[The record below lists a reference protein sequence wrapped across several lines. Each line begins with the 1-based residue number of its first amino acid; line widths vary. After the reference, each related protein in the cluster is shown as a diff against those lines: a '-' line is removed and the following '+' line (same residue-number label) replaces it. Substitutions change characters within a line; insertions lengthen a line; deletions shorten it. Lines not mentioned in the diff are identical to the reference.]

1 MTQTI
6 SESKTNIDGNQAE
19 EIPMTETVHERL
31 ARSLEAAR
39 LGGKESTR
47 KKITDSGKLLVR
59 QRLELLFDNNEY
71 IEDGLLA
78 RFEEGLPGDA
88 VVTAFGKV
96 DGREV
101 CVIAND
107 YSVKA
112 GTWGNRTFE
121 KITAAQHKSNE
132 AGIPIIYLFD
142 SAGARIDEQFESF
155 AGRHA
160 WGNIFYN
167 QVQISGRVPQI
178 CALFGPS
185 PAGSAYV
192 PALCDLTIMVRGNAT
207 AYLGSPRLA
216 EMVTGEKVTL
226 EEMGGAEMHS
236 TVSGLGDVLVEDDEE
251 ALAAV
256 RVWLSY
262 LPANWET
269 PAPIAPAA
277 EPREGRSLQ
286 EIVPLREAEVFDMEE
301 FVESLV
307 DEGSWFPY
315 KELFAPELITGFAR
329 INGRP
334 VGLVGNQP
342 NHMGGSIFPDSSDK
356 AARFIWIC
364 NAYNIPIV
372 FLVDIAGYMI
382 GSEVERQGIIRHGA
396 KMIFAVSECR
406 VPRITVLVRKA
417 YGGGYLAMSGAP
429 MNPDAIIALPTAR
442 PALMGP
448 DAAVNGIYYNQ
459 IHQIEDPEE
468 RKKFVAEKQAEYAEG
483 IDVFKIANANA
494 VEAVVPANDL
504 RADLTHRL
512 NLYSKRKYVP
522 VDRRQAV
529 TPV

>member
-1 MTQTI
+1 MTDVATPAP
-6 SESKTNIDGNQAE
+6 DGA
-19 EIPMTETVHERL
+19 ITENAPKNVHEQLAERL
-31 ARSLEAAR
+31 ASARIGGSQKNRDKIHAAN
-39 LGGKESTR
+39 
-47 KKITDSGKLLVR
+47 KLLVR
-59 QRLELLFDNNEY
+59 ERLEYLFDGGDY

-78 RFEEGLPGDA
+78 RTEEGLPGDA
-88 VVTAFGKV
+88 VVCAYGDI
-96 DGREV
+96 DGRRV

-112 GTWGNRTFE
+112 GTWGKRTFE
-121 KITAAQHKSNE
+121 KITFAQTTATD
-132 AGIPIIYLFD
+132 AGIPIVYLFD

-167 QVQISGRVPQI
+167 QVQISGRVPQV

-226 EEMGGAEMHS
+226 EEMGGAEMHC
-236 TVSGLGDVLVEDDEE
+236 TVSGLGDVLVEDDHE
-251 ALAAV
+251 ALDAV
-256 RVWLSY
+256 RVWLSFQ
-262 LPANWET
+262 PGNWEA
-269 PAPIAPAA
+269 PAPIAPPLP
-277 EPREGRSLQ
+277 PREGRALS

-301 FVESLV
+301 FIESLV
-307 DEGSWFPY
+307 DEGSYFPY
-315 KELFAPELITGFAR
+315 KELFAPEMITGFAR
-329 INGRP
+329 IDGRP
-334 VGLVGNQP
+334 IGLVANQP
-342 NHMGGSIFPDSSDK
+342 RHMGGTIFPDSSDK

-364 NAYNIPIV
+364 NAYSIPIV

-429 MNPDAIIALPTAR
+429 MHPDAIIALPTAR

-448 DAAVNGIYYNQ
+448 DAAVNGVYYNQ
-459 IHQIEDPEE
+459 IHAIEDPQE
-468 RKKFVAEKQAEYAEG
+468 RAAFVAEKQAEYAEG

-494 VEAVVPANDL
+494 VEEVVPTDDL
-504 RADLTHRL
+504 RDDLSRRL
-512 NLYSKRKYVP
+512 DLYSRRDAVP
-522 VDRRQAV
+522 VTRRQAV

>member
-1 MTQTI
+1 MTASAQ
-6 SESKTNIDGNQAE
+6 SSQGLDQSAE
-19 EIPMTETVHERL
+19 ETVHGRL
-31 ARSLEAAR
+31 ARTIEQAR
-39 LGGKESTR
+39 LGGSLKNRE
-47 KKITDSGKLLVR
+47 KIKASGKMLVR
-59 QRLELLFDNNEY
+59 ERLRFLFDDENY
-71 IEDGLLA
+71 VEDGMLA

-88 VVTAFGKV
+88 VVCAYGDI
-96 DGREV
+96 DGRQV

-112 GTWGNRTFE
+112 GTWGKATFE
-121 KITAAQHKSNE
+121 KIIFAQETAVA
-132 AGIPIIYLFD
+132 AGIPIVYLFD

-155 AGRHA
+155 VGRHA

-167 QVQISGRVPQI
+167 QVQVSGRVPQV

-192 PALCDLTIMVRGNAT
+192 PALCDMTIMVRGNAT

-216 EMVTGEKVTL
+216 EMVTGEQVTL
-226 EEMGGAEMHS
+226 EEMGGAEMHC

-251 ALAAV
+251 ALNAI
-256 RVWLSY
+256 RVWLSFM
-262 LPANWET
+262 PQNWESE
-269 PAPIAPAA
+269 APIAPAA
-277 EPREGRSLQ
+277 EPREGRPLS

-307 DEGSWFPY
+307 DEGTWFPY
-315 KELFAPELITGFAR
+315 KELFAPEMLTGFAR
-329 INGRP
+329 INGQP

-342 NHMGGSIFPDSSDK
+342 RHMGGAIFPNSSDK

-429 MNPDAIIALPTAR
+429 MNPDAVIALPTAR

-448 DAAVNGIYYNQ
+448 DAAVNGVYYNQ
-459 IHQIEDPEE
+459 IHAIEDEQE
-468 RKKFVAEKQAEYAEG
+468 RKAFIAQKQAEYAEG
-483 IDVFKIANANA
+483 IDVFKIANANG
-494 VEAVVPANDL
+494 VEAVVETDL
-504 RADLTHRL
+504 LRDELSQRL
-512 NLYSKRKYVP
+512 RLYMKRPRKP
-522 VDRRQAV
+522 VERRQAV

>member
-1 MTQTI
+1 
-6 SESKTNIDGNQAE
+6 
-19 EIPMTETVHERL
+19 MTETILESATADAPASTEAPTVHERL
-31 ARSLEAAR
+31 RTTVERAK
-39 LGGKESTR
+39 LGGSQKNR
-47 KKITDSGKLLVR
+47 DKIKASGKLLVR
-59 QRLELLFDNNEY
+59 ERLALLFDNEDY

-78 RFEEGLPGDA
+78 RVEDGLPGDA
-88 VVTAFGKV
+88 VVTAFGTV

-121 KITAAQHKSNE
+121 KITAAQLKADA
-132 AGIPIIYLFD
+132 AGLPIVYLFD

-167 QVQISGRVPQI
+167 QVQISGRVPQV

-192 PALCDLTIMVRGNAT
+192 PALCDLTVMVRGNAT

-216 EMVTGEKVTL
+216 EMVTGEQVTL
-226 EEMGGAEMHS
+226 EEMGGAEMHC

-251 ALAAV
+251 AIAAL

-262 LPANWET
+262 LPPNWEA
-269 PAPIAPAA
+269 APPQAPSVA
-277 EPREGRSLQ
+277 PREGRTLE

-307 DEGSWFPY
+307 DAESWFPY
-315 KELFAPELITGFAR
+315 KELFAPEMLTGFAR
-329 INGRP
+329 IDGRA
-334 VGLVGNQP
+334 VGIVGNQP
-342 NHMGGSIFPDSSDK
+342 KHMGGSIFPDSSDK

-382 GSEVERQGIIRHGA
+382 GSAVERQGIIRHGA
-396 KMIFAVSECR
+396 KMIFAVSEAR

-429 MNPDAIIALPTAR
+429 MNPDAVIALPTAR

-448 DAAVNGIYYNQ
+448 DAAVNGVYYNQ
-459 IHQIEDPEE
+459 IHEIEDPLE
-468 RKKFVAEKQAEYAEG
+468 RAAFVAEKVADYAEG

-494 VEAVVPANDL
+494 VEAVVPANEL
-504 RADLTHRL
+504 RADLGRRL
-512 NLYSKRKYVP
+512 GLYTRRRPEPSV
-522 VDRRQAV
+522 RRQAV

>member
-1 MTQTI
+1 MT
-6 SESKTNIDGNQAE
+6 SAQAGGPATVPAD
-19 EIPMTETVHERL
+19 EIRELNVHEQ
-31 ARSLEAAR
+31 LEENLSAAR
-39 LGGKESTR
+39 LGGSQKNR
-47 KKITDSGKLLVR
+47 DKITASGKMLVR
-59 QRLELLFDNNEY
+59 ERLKHLFDDEEY
-71 IEDGLLA
+71 VEDGLLA
-78 RFEEGLPGDA
+78 RFTEGLPGDA
-88 VVTAFGKV
+88 VVCAYGTV
-96 DGREV
+96 DGRQV

-112 GTWGNRTFE
+112 GTWGKRTFE
-121 KITAAQHKSNE
+121 KITFAQKTATD
-132 AGIPIIYLFD
+132 AGIPIVYLFD
-142 SAGARIDEQFESF
+142 SAGARIDEQLDSF

-167 QVQISGRVPQI
+167 QVQISGRVPQV

-192 PALCDLTIMVRGNAT
+192 PALCDLTIMVRHHAT

-216 EMVTGEKVTL
+216 EMVTGEQVTL
-226 EEMGGAEMHS
+226 EEMGGAEMHCS
-236 TVSGLGDVLVEDDEE
+236 VSGLGDVLVEDDLE
-251 ALAAV
+251 ALNAI
-256 RVWLSY
+256 RVWLSF
-262 LPANWET
+262 LPQNWEQA
-269 PAPIAPAA
+269 APVAPAI
-277 EPREGRSLQ
+277 EPREGRRLS

-301 FVESLV
+301 FIESLV
-307 DEGSWFPY
+307 DDGSYFPY
-315 KELFAPELITGFAR
+315 KDLFAQEMITAFAR
-329 INGRP
+329 IDGQP
-334 VGLVGNQP
+334 VGLVANQP
-342 NHMGGSIFPDSSDK
+342 RHMGGAIFPDSSDK

-448 DAAVNGIYYNQ
+448 DAAVNGVYYNQ
-459 IHQIEDPEE
+459 IHAIEDEAE
-468 RKKFVAEKQAEYAEG
+468 RKAFVAEKHAEYAEG
-483 IDVFKIANANA
+483 IDVFKIADANA
-494 VEAVVPANDL
+494 VEAVVPTDELRGDL
-504 RADLTHRL
+504 ARRIRL
-512 NLYSKRKYVP
+512 YKKRQAVP
-522 VDRRQAV
+522 VERRQAV

>member
-1 MTQTI
+1 MTNLATAGTE
-6 SESKTNIDGNQAE
+6 ESTNHTQK
-19 EIPMTETVHERL
+19 TVHDKLAEVTAAARRGGSQKNRDKITASGKMLVRDRL
-31 ARSLEAAR
+31 AH
-39 LGGKESTR
+39 
-47 KKITDSGKLLVR
+47 
-59 QRLELLFDNNEY
+59 LFDDGKY
-71 IEDGLLA
+71 VEDGLLA
-78 RFEEGLPGDA
+78 RFSEGMPGDA
-88 VVTAFGKV
+88 VVCAYGDI
-96 DGREV
+96 DGRQV

-112 GTWGNRTFE
+112 GTWGYRTFE
-121 KITAAQHKSNE
+121 KITFAQETATS
-132 AGIPIIYLFD
+132 AGIPIVYLFD
-142 SAGARIDEQFESF
+142 SAGARIDEQLDSF

-167 QVQISGRVPQI
+167 QVQISGRVPQV

-192 PALCDLTIMVRGNAT
+192 PALCDLTIMVRGHAT

-216 EMVTGEKVTL
+216 EMVTGEQVTL
-226 EEMGGAEMHS
+226 EEMGGAEMHC
-236 TVSGLGDVLVEDDEE
+236 TVSGLGDVLVEDDIE
-251 ALAAV
+251 ALNAI
-256 RVWLSY
+256 RVWLSF

-269 PAPIAPAA
+269 PAPVAPAA
-277 EPREGRSLQ
+277 EPREGRKLSD
-286 EIVPLREAEVFDMEE
+286 IVPLREAEVFDMEE

-315 KELFAPELITGFAR
+315 KELFAPEMLTGFAR
-329 INGRP
+329 INGHP
-334 VGLVGNQP
+334 VGLVANQP
-342 NHMGGSIFPDSSDK
+342 KHMGGTIFPDSSDK

-382 GSEVERQGIIRHGA
+382 GSAVERQGIIRHGA

-429 MNPDAIIALPTAR
+429 MHPDAIIALPTAR

-448 DAAVNGIYYNQ
+448 DAAVNGVYYNQ
-459 IHQIEDPEE
+459 IHAIEDPQE
-468 RKKFVAEKQAEYAEG
+468 RAAFVAEKQAEYAEG
-483 IDVFKIANANA
+483 IDVFKIADANA
-494 VEAVVPANDL
+494 VEAVVATDEL
-504 RADLTHRL
+504 RGELTSRL
-512 NLYSKRKYVP
+512 RLYKKRDAVP
-522 VDRRQAV
+522 VQRRQAV

>member
-1 MTQTI
+1 MSEATI
-6 SESKTNIDGNQAE
+6 VAPAPVSDIEVPAA
-19 EIPMTETVHERL
+19 TVHEQLTEKL
-31 ARSLEAAR
+31 AAAR
-39 LGGKESTR
+39 LGGSEKNR

-59 QRLELLFDNNEY
+59 QRLAILFDDENY

-78 RFEEGLPGDA
+78 RYEEGLPGDA
-88 VVTAFGKV
+88 VVIAFGRV

-107 YSVKA
+107 FSVKA

-121 KITAAQHKSNE
+121 KIIQAQAKADA
-132 AGIPIIYLFD
+132 AGIPIVYLFD

-167 QVQISGRVPQI
+167 QVQISGRVPQV

-192 PALCDLTIMVRGNAT
+192 PALCDMTIMVRGHAT

-216 EMVTGEKVTL
+216 EMVTGEVVTL
-226 EEMGGAEMHS
+226 EEMGGAEMHC

-251 ALAAV
+251 ALNAI
-256 RVWLSY
+256 RVWLSF

-269 PAPIAPAA
+269 PAPLAPAI
-277 EPREGRSLQ
+277 EPRPGRSLQ
-286 EIVPLREAEVFDMEE
+286 DIVPLREAEVFDMEE

-315 KELFAPELITGFAR
+315 KELFAPEMLTGFAR

-342 NHMGGSIFPDSSDK
+342 KHMGGSIFPDSSDK

-382 GSEVERQGIIRHGA
+382 GSAVERQGIIRHGA

-429 MNPDAIIALPTAR
+429 MNPDAVIALPTAR

-459 IHQIEDPEE
+459 IHEIEDSAE
-468 RKKFVAEKQAEYAEG
+468 RKAFILEKHNEYAEG

-494 VEAVVPANDL
+494 VEAVVPANEL
-504 RADLTHRL
+504 RADLTRRL
-512 NLYSKRKYVP
+512 GLYSKRKMVP
-522 VDRRQAV
+522 VERRQAV